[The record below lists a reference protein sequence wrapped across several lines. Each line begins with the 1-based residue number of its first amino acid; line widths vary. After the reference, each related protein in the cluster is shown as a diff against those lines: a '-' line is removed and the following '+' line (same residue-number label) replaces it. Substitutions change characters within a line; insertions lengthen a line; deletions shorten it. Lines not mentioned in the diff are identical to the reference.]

1 VADAGGWP
9 REPTGFYGRE
19 DDLVAIGALFRSDV
33 RLVTLV
39 GLGGIGK
46 TRLAVRY
53 ARKSGMRTL
62 FCELGDARE
71 TSSLYQAVAGR
82 LGVTLDGVFD
92 LAAAERIG
100 RALAEVGPLLLVIDD
115 LDRLG
120 RSGNAAIGI
129 WLDLAPEVDLLVTS
143 RQPLECPDEHVRLV
157 GPLDARNAAELYIA
171 RARARG
177 ATIDDAA
184 RPTIDDLIEK
194 LDRHPLSIELAAS
207 HATVLSPRQVIEQ
220 LEDRFGI
227 LRAAG
232 AQVPERH
239 AVLERL
245 IEASWNLLPAADQ
258 QALAQA
264 SVFRAGFSAEAA
276 RAVLAL
282 PEGGS
287 PVSVL
292 TRARDL
298 MLLRA
303 EPAPERPD
311 ELRYALL
318 ESVRDYAAG
327 VLDRMGGRT
336 AAERRHA
343 DHFLERAAAWS
354 RDLDG
359 RTCVDAQARLTLELA
374 NLVAIHD
381 RFREADP
388 ALALRAVLA
397 VETGV
402 AGPGPVDLLERLLAS
417 ATVIAPAIADP
428 RLLAALA
435 AAQGRLQRVRPDMSA
450 AIEELARAR
459 MLAAS
464 IPDPAAEADALAWI
478 GMTELEQSRL
488 ELARQAFHAA
498 LALLGET
505 PSSVHARCRYG
516 IAVVDHLMGQAAG
529 PDHYDLSLAWC
540 RRAGDLRTEIRVLK
554 SLAGLHLELDDMDG
568 FWGNLERAETL
579 AGEVGAVREQG
590 IILMMRGHACLEVGQ
605 PERAEEAWL
614 ASLPLFRRAGYRLG
628 EGMVLGGRARL
639 HHERGELDIAERFYI
654 EARLIAQEGS
664 FRTYAHALEG
674 YLGVL
679 ALERARHADAERL
692 LAAACG
698 GLAATGDSRYS
709 AFMTATWAVA
719 LARIGRRAEAE
730 AALAEARAQ
739 PSVQRG
745 RSDDAQV
752 VEILS
757 ALVEGGS
764 APPPATEPRDWHARV
779 ARRLLAPPGP
789 PPPAEEPADP
799 QLVIGPGCAWLSR
812 GSHRSDLRRRG
823 AVRRILRHLTARRR
837 EQPGTS
843 LSVAELFDVGWPG
856 EQAAPE
862 AASTRV
868 YWAIA
873 TLRRLGLQGVLVT
886 RDDGYALD
894 EQADIVVEAT

>member
-1 VADAGGWP
+1 MADAGSWP

-19 DDLVAIGALFRSDV
+19 EDLAAIGALFRSDA

-46 TRLAVRY
+46 TRLAIRH
-53 ARKSGMRTL
+53 ARTSGMRTL
-62 FCELGDARE
+62 FCDLGEARE
-71 TSSLYQAVAGR
+71 VSSLYQAVAGR
-82 LGVTLDGVFD
+82 LGVTLDGVSD

-100 RALAEVGPLLLVIDD
+100 RALAEAGPLLLVIDD
-115 LDRLG
+115 LDRLAPT
-120 RSGNAAIGI
+120 GNAAIGI
-129 WLDLAPEVDLLVTS
+129 WLDLAPEVDVLVTS

-157 GPLDARNAAELYIA
+157 GPLDAGAAAELYIA
-171 RARARG
+171 RAHARG
-177 ATIDDAA
+177 ATIDDAT
-184 RPTIDDLIEK
+184 RPTIDDLVER

-232 AQVPERH
+232 AQVPARH

-245 IEASWNLLPAADQ
+245 IEASWSLLPAADQ
-258 QALAQA
+258 EALAQA
-264 SVFRAGFSAEAA
+264 SVFRGGFSADAA

-282 PEGGS
+282 PDGGS
-287 PVSVL
+287 PVPVL
-292 TRARDL
+292 TRAREL

-303 EPAPERPD
+303 EPAPDHPD

-318 ESVRDYAAG
+318 ESVRDFAAG
-327 VLDRMGGRT
+327 VLDRTGGRA

-354 RDLDG
+354 RELDG

-417 ATVIAPAIADP
+417 AAAIAPAIADP

-459 MLAAS
+459 RIAAS

-488 ELARQAFHAA
+488 ELARQAFLAA
-498 LALLGET
+498 LDLLGET
-505 PSSVHARCRYG
+505 PSAVHARCRYG

-529 PDHYDLSLAWC
+529 PEHYDVALAWC
-540 RRAGDLRTEIRVLK
+540 RRAGDLRTECRVLK
-554 SLAGLHLELDDMDG
+554 SSAGLHMELDDMEG

-579 AGEVGAVREQG
+579 AREVGAVREQG
-590 IILMMRGHACLEVGQ
+590 IILMMRGQARLEVGQ
-605 PERAEEAWL
+605 PERAEEDWL

-639 HHERGELDIAERFYI
+639 HHERGELDAAERLYV

-664 FRTYAHALEG
+664 FRTYAHALDG

-679 ALERARHADAERL
+679 ALERGRLADAERR
-692 LAAACG
+692 LAAACV
-698 GLAATGDSRYS
+698 GLVATGDSRYS

-719 LARIGRRAEAE
+719 LARSGRRAEAE
-730 AALAEARAQ
+730 AALADARAQ
-739 PSVQRG
+739 PSVQRAG
-745 RSDDAQV
+745 SDDAHV
-752 VEILS
+752 VEILAS
-757 ALVEGGS
+757 LVEGGA

-779 ARRLLAPPGP
+779 ARRLLAPAGP
-789 PPPAEEPADP
+789 AAQAEEPAE
-799 QLVIGPGCAWLSR
+799 QLVIGPGCAWLTR
-812 GSHRSDLRRRG
+812 GGHRSDLRRRG

-837 EQPGTS
+837 DRPGTS

-856 EQAAPE
+856 EQATPE
-862 AASTRV
+862 AAATRV

-873 TLRRLGLQGVLVT
+873 TLRRLGLQGILLT

-894 EQADIVVEAT
+894 EQADVRVEQT